1 MKYNR
6 LFILIFLITILLC
19 HISMAN
25 DSSYVNLELLSRIY
39 NVTEE
44 HFIGDFNRTYLFNGA
59 LKKVETYL
67 KENGI
72 ETEVEEFQATEDEDE
87 DLSLFLEVIDEVS
100 SRYNTEAVTKGDI
113 IREAIDGLLEA
124 LEDPYT
130 YYMSPQEF
138 KEFMAA
144 LNIEEYSGIGV
155 YVELDK
161 KNENK
166 LTLIEVFE
174 EGPAGNAG
182 LKAGDIIIEING
194 RSADGMTM
202 EEGTGLI
209 RGPQGSEIKLTI
221 ERKEEI
227 IEFSFLRDKI
237 TVKNILFKLT
247 DDGIGYIKIRTFG
260 ENTAEE
266 LEEALEEL
274 DKQNVRAYIIDLRN
288 NGGGLVETSIDIC
301 SKFLPEES
309 PVVTVKEKEN
319 FPVKYKSRGAGN
331 SDLPLVVLVN
341 EFSASA
347 SEITAGAMQDNKR
360 GILIGTK
367 TFGKGSVQ
375 TIYPLGIS
383 GVLKIT
389 SAHYFTPS
397 DRNIDKEGLSP
408 DIEVEMEGYPS
419 GLEEEDL
426 QFRKALEFLRE
437 KIER

>member
-1 MKYNR
+1 MKYKR
-6 LFILIFLITILLC
+6 LFILIFLITILVC
-19 HISMAN
+19 HISMAQ

-39 NVTEE
+39 NVTRER
-44 HFIGDFNRTYLFNGA
+44 FIGDFNRGHLFNGA
-59 LKKVETYL
+59 FEKVEIYL
-67 KENGI
+67 KEKGI
-72 ETEVEEFQATEDEDE
+72 ETELEEFQATEDEDE
-87 DLSLFLEVIDEVS
+87 DLSLFLEVIDEIS
-100 SRYNTEAVTKGDI
+100 SRYNTNEVTKGDI

-124 LEDPYT
+124 LDDPYT

-138 KEFMAA
+138 KEFMAT

-166 LTLIEVFE
+166 LTLLEVFE

-182 LKAGDIIIEING
+182 LKAGDIIIEIDG
-194 RSADGMTM
+194 RSTDGMTM

-209 RGPQGSEIKLTI
+209 RGPQGSEINLTI
-221 ERKEEI
+221 ERTEEI

-274 DKQNVRAYIIDLRN
+274 NKHNVRAYIIDLRN
-288 NGGGLVETSIDIC
+288 NGGGLIETAIDIC

-319 FPVKYKSRGAGN
+319 FPVKYKSEGAGN
-331 SDLPLVVLVN
+331 IEMPLVVLVN

-347 SEITAGAMQDNKR
+347 SEITAGAMKDNKR
-360 GILIGTK
+360 GIIMGTK

-389 SAHYFTPS
+389 NAHYFTPS
-397 DRNIDKEGLSP
+397 DRNIDKEGLMP

-419 GLEEEDL
+419 GLEEEDI
-426 QFRKALEFLRE
+426 QFQKALDYLRE
-437 KIER
+437 KIGP

>member
-1 MKYNR
+1 
-6 LFILIFLITILLC
+6 
-19 HISMAN
+19 MA
-25 DSSYVNLELLSRIY
+25 
-39 NVTEE
+39 T
-44 HFIGDFNRTYLFNGA
+44 
-59 LKKVETYL
+59 
-67 KENGI
+67 
-72 ETEVEEFQATEDEDE
+72 
-87 DLSLFLEVIDEVS
+87 
-100 SRYNTEAVTKGDI
+100 
-113 IREAIDGLLEA
+113 
-124 LEDPYT
+124 
-130 YYMSPQEF
+130 
-138 KEFMAA
+138 

-166 LTLIEVFE
+166 LTLLEVFE

-182 LKAGDIIIEING
+182 LKAGDIIIEIDG
-194 RSADGMTM
+194 RSTDGMTM

-209 RGPQGSEIKLTI
+209 RGPQGSEINLTI
-221 ERKEEI
+221 ERTEEI

-274 DKQNVRAYIIDLRN
+274 NKHNVRAYIIDLRN
-288 NGGGLVETSIDIC
+288 NGGGLIETAIDIC

-319 FPVKYKSRGAGN
+319 FPVKYKSEGAGN
-331 SDLPLVVLVN
+331 IEMPLVVLVN

-347 SEITAGAMQDNKR
+347 SEITAGAMKDNKR
-360 GILIGTK
+360 GIIMGTK

-389 SAHYFTPS
+389 NAHYFTPS
-397 DRNIDKEGLSP
+397 DRNIDKEGLMP

-419 GLEEEDL
+419 GLEEEDI
-426 QFRKALEFLRE
+426 QFQKALDYLRE
-437 KIER
+437 KIGP